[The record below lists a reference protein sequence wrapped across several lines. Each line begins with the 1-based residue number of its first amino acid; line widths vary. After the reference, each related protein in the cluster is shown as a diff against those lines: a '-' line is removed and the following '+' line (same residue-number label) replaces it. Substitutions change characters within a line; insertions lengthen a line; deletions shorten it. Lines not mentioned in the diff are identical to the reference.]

1 MLRILSKRAMLAVST
16 MVLLT
21 AGAAAAQESPRA
33 EGDESV
39 VSLSRLAADAFVT
52 PNHAPTRMNRV
63 QDDQAPTCQRGASDQ
78 DRPCRHEASK
88 QKRAA
93 DDEEETHRWD
103 AIKTGFYTG
112 LALGGLV
119 GIALVS
125 DCGHPECGPLL
136 SLAAGIGAS
145 IGMGIDALIDRRPTV
160 EGVSAHD
167 RPGRGRRL
175 SISLRKSW

>member
-16 MVLLT
+16 IVLLT

-33 EGDESV
+33 AGDASV
-39 VSLSRLAADAFVT
+39 VSLTRLAAGAFVT
-52 PNHAPTRMNRV
+52 PSHAPTRMARV
-63 QDDQAPTCQRGASDQ
+63 QDDQARTCQRGAPEDQ
-78 DRPCRHEASK
+78 
-88 QKRAA
+88 
-93 DDEEETHRWD
+93 EETHRWD

-112 LALGGLV
+112 LILGGLV
-119 GIALVS
+119 GVALVS
-125 DCGHPECGPLL
+125 ECGHPECGPML
-136 SLAAGIGAS
+136 SMAAGIGAT

-175 SISLRKSW
+175 SIAIRKSW